1 MTYQPVVLYWRHL
14 VDASLQRGER
24 LLMSM
29 TQVNPTN
36 EITNELLEM
45 DQLRNRHMLVRSPQ
59 MAALIRLRG
68 TLLKTI
74 RNFMESED
82 FVEVTTP
89 TITSLTGACEDYST
103 LFPLEYF
110 GNKAFLTQT
119 AQLHLEPLVHSQTLR
134 RVYSVNHSYRA
145 EPRADHRHLT
155 EFVLIEPE
163 IGFGNLQ
170 TLLDIEERL
179 VSTLVQKAL
188 ESRREELETL
198 GADIAMLETIKPAF
212 RRMTYS
218 EAVEQLNKMGIATRW
233 GDDLDRK
240 REIALLEWTKFPTFI
255 THYPMELKFFNM
267 RQNRE
272 DERIVNAADLLL
284 PGVGEVCGGAEREED
299 PVRLRHRLMH
309 SEAMKH
315 LLAAGGSA
323 EDYEWY
329 LRLRD
334 NDSIP
339 YAGFGMGF
347 ERLVQFITGSE
358 SCLNCVEYPRNSVHY
373 MP

>member
-1 MTYQPVVLYWRHL
+1 
-14 VDASLQRGER
+14 VDASLQRGEK

-29 TQVNPTN
+29 TQVNPEN
-36 EITNELLEM
+36 ETTNELLEM

-68 TLLKTI
+68 TLLKSI

-89 TITSLTGACEDYST
+89 TITSLTGACEDFST

-188 ESRREELETL
+188 ESRRDELELL
-198 GADIAMLETIKPAF
+198 GADIAMLETIKPPF

-218 EAVEQLNKMGIATRW
+218 EAIEQLNKMGIATEW

-240 REIALLEWTKFPTFI
+240 REIALLEWSQFPTFI
-255 THYPMELKFFNM
+255 THYPLELKFFNM

>member
-1 MTYQPVVLYWRHL
+1 MTTPVTPFVENIS
-14 VDASLQRGER
+14 DLQDME
-24 LLMSM
+24 
-29 TQVNPTN
+29 
-36 EITNELLEM
+36 
-45 DQLRNRHMLVRSPQ
+45 QLRNRHILVRSSR

-68 TLLKTI
+68 TLLKAI
-74 RNFMESED
+74 RHFMESED

-89 TITSLTGACEDYST
+89 TITSLTGACEDFST
-103 LFPLEYF
+103 LFPLDYF
-110 GNKAFLTQT
+110 GNRAFLTQT

-134 RVYSVNHSYRA
+134 RVYSINHSYRA

-155 EFVLIEPE
+155 EFVLVEPE
-163 IGFGNLQ
+163 IGFGNLEI
-170 TLLDIEERL
+170 LLDIEQRL
-179 VSTLVQKAL
+179 VSSIVKSAL
-188 ESRREELETL
+188 ETRREELEML
-198 GADIAMLETIKPAF
+198 GADIATLETIKPPF
-212 RRMTYS
+212 RRITYT
-218 EAVEQLNKMGIATRW
+218 EAVKQLNKMGIETAW
-233 GDDLDRK
+233 GDDLDRR
-240 REIALLEWTKFPTFI
+240 REIALLEWTHFPTFI
-255 THYPMELKFFNM
+255 THYPLELKFFNM

-272 DERIVNAADLLL
+272 DERVVNAADLLL

-299 PVRLRHRLMH
+299 PVRLRQRLMT
-309 SEAMKH
+309 SQAMKH

-329 LRLRD
+329 LQLRD
-334 NDSIP
+334 HDSIP

>member
-1 MTYQPVVLYWRHL
+1 
-14 VDASLQRGER
+14 
-24 LLMSM
+24 MSM
-29 TQVNPTN
+29 TQVNPEN
-36 EITNELLEM
+36 ETTNELLEM

-68 TLLKTI
+68 TLLKSI

-179 VSTLVQKAL
+179 VSTLVH
-188 ESRREELETL
+188 SHR
-198 GADIAMLETIKPAF
+198 
-212 RRMTYS
+212 
-218 EAVEQLNKMGIATRW
+218 
-233 GDDLDRK
+233 
-240 REIALLEWTKFPTFI
+240 
-255 THYPMELKFFNM
+255 
-267 RQNRE
+267 
-272 DERIVNAADLLL
+272 
-284 PGVGEVCGGAEREED
+284 VGR
-299 PVRLRHRLMH
+299 
-309 SEAMKH
+309 
-315 LLAAGGSA
+315 
-323 EDYEWY
+323 
-329 LRLRD
+329 
-334 NDSIP
+334 
-339 YAGFGMGF
+339 
-347 ERLVQFITGSE
+347 
-358 SCLNCVEYPRNSVHY
+358 
-373 MP
+373 

>member
-1 MTYQPVVLYWRHL
+1 MSTKMQPSVET
-14 VDASLQRGER
+14 D
-24 LLMSM
+24 
-29 TQVNPTN
+29 
-36 EITNELLEM
+36 LLEDM
-45 DQLRNRHMLVRSPQ
+45 SQLHNRHMLVRSPK

-68 TLLKTI
+68 TLLKAV
-74 RNFMESED
+74 RAFMESEE

-89 TITSLTGACEDYST
+89 TITSLTGACEDFST
-103 LFPLEYF
+103 LFPLDYF

-134 RVYSVNHSYRA
+134 RVFSVNHSYRA

-163 IGFGNLQ
+163 IGFGNLT

-179 VSTLVQKAL
+179 VSSLVKAAL
-188 ESRREELETL
+188 EHRREELTIL
-198 GADIAMLETIKPAF
+198 GADLGMLEAIQPPF
-212 RRMTYS
+212 RRITYTD
-218 EAVEQLNKMGIATRW
+218 AVEQLNKMGIVTAW

-240 REIALLEWTKFPTFI
+240 REIAILEWTKFPTFI

-272 DERIVNAADLLL
+272 DERVVNAADLLL

-299 PVRLRHRLMH
+299 PIRLRQRLMT
-309 SEAMKH
+309 SPAMKH
-315 LLAAGGSA
+315 LLAAGGTA

-329 LRLRD
+329 LQLREQ
-334 NDSIP
+334 DSIP

-358 SCLNCVEYPRNSVHY
+358 SCLDCVEYPRNSIHY

>member
-1 MTYQPVVLYWRHL
+1 MSAMK
-14 VDASLQRGER
+14 VDTSVD
-24 LLMSM
+24 
-29 TQVNPTN
+29 T
-36 EITNELLEM
+36 TNELLDM
-45 DQLRNRHMLVRSPQ
+45 SQLRNRHMLVRSPK

-68 TLLKTI
+68 TLLQAI
-74 RNFMESED
+74 RSFMESED

-89 TITSLTGACEDYST
+89 TITSLTGACEDFST
-103 LFPLEYF
+103 LFPLDYF
-110 GNKAFLTQT
+110 GHKAFLTQT

-134 RVYSVNHSYRA
+134 RVYSINHSYRA
-145 EPRADHRHLT
+145 ELRADHRHLT
-155 EFVLIEPE
+155 EFVLVEPE

-179 VSTLVQKAL
+179 VSHLVRTAL
-188 ESRREELETL
+188 KDRRKELEVL
-198 GADIAMLETIKPAF
+198 GANISMLEMIAPPF
-212 RRMTYS
+212 RRITYT
-218 EAVEQLNKMGIATRW
+218 EAVDQLNKMGIATEW
-233 GDDLDRK
+233 GDDLDRR
-240 REIALLEWTKFPTFI
+240 REIALLEWTQFPTFI
-255 THYPMELKFFNM
+255 THYPLELKFFNM

-299 PVRLRHRLMH
+299 PIRLRERLM
-309 SEAMKH
+309 SSSAMKH

-323 EDYEWY
+323 QDYEWY
-329 LRLRD
+329 LQLREH
-334 NDSIP
+334 DSIP

>member
-1 MTYQPVVLYWRHL
+1 MTTPVTPFVENIS
-14 VDASLQRGER
+14 DLQDME
-24 LLMSM
+24 
-29 TQVNPTN
+29 
-36 EITNELLEM
+36 
-45 DQLRNRHMLVRSPQ
+45 QLRNRHILVRSSR

-68 TLLKTI
+68 TLLKAI
-74 RNFMESED
+74 RHFMESED

-89 TITSLTGACEDYST
+89 TITSLTGACEDFST
-103 LFPLEYF
+103 LFPLDYF
-110 GNKAFLTQT
+110 GNRAFLTQT

-134 RVYSVNHSYRA
+134 RVYSINHSYRA

-155 EFVLIEPE
+155 EFVLVEPE

-179 VSTLVQKAL
+179 VSTLVQKVL
-188 ESRREELETL
+188 ETRREELEML
-198 GADIAMLETIKPAF
+198 GADIAMLETIMPPF
-212 RRMTYS
+212 RRMTYT
-218 EAVEQLNKMGIATRW
+218 EAVELLNKMGIATNW

-240 REIALLEWTKFPTFI
+240 REIALLEWSQFPTFI
-255 THYPMELKFFNM
+255 THYPLELKFFNM

-299 PVRLRHRLMH
+299 PIRLRHRLMN

-329 LRLRD
+329 LKLRD
-334 NDSIP
+334 DDSIP